1 MVNAGQAAYIS
12 ALQGAGE
19 AGDDIVGYVFAI
31 NGKVNGGDVYP
42 SNALFRK
49 MWTKML
55 AANVTDAIVKK
66 VATEPRRRRSKMSRA
81 SLPRSTPEIRAYA
94 ERERPTC
101 HPRRQQL
108 AERRGPTSRW
118 QLGAPGLSC
127 QVMR

>member
-19 AGDDIVGYVFAI
+19 SGDDIVGYVFAI

-81 SLPRSTPEIRAYA
+81 SLPRSNP
-94 ERERPTC
+94 PNPSVC
-101 HPRRQQL
+101 
-108 AERRGPTSRW
+108 
-118 QLGAPGLSC
+118 
-127 QVMR
+127 